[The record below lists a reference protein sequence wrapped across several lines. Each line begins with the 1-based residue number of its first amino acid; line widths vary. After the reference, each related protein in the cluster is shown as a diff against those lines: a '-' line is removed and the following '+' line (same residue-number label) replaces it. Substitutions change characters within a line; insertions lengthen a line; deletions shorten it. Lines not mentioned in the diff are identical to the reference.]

1 MKLHGLTLLLLAG
14 LVGFVPVEAEACRPF
29 GSYTFVEDKA
39 GGIWFTEGDN
49 NAISRLAPDGTVK
62 AFRLPTPNAEPSSL
76 ALDRRGNVW
85 FVESDAA
92 KIGRLGRDGKIV
104 EYATTDG
111 HPVLVAVDSKGEGW
125 FTQMAGDHAADQ
137 GGEHAGHGRMWVSKV
152 GRISAGRVT
161 GYPLDEGWPTSIAI
175 DRSDRVWV
183 TVLVR
188 GDTDGRN
195 DPPVGKLV
203 RIERDGRWTPV
214 FRWENSC
221 PSNLLA
227 LPGGGLIVSDHC
239 RGVLGRVDR
248 DGKLTETALP
258 PKTTIQQ
265 MSLAR
270 DGTLWFTTAE
280 GGKIGRFTRQGKMV
294 YADRPN
300 NGDEAFAILATRSG
314 DVIFSEFYNYNVNRL
329 TKSGEFVE
337 HLVNLDERHG
347 GREAREGEV
356 CLVKFAAQIVG
367 KQEMDR
373 RRAEEVRLGRLKP
386 AANGAEKLAEQK
398 CLSCHDARRL
408 LLSRRSDWSPSIAR
422 MQEYMRVRNVARLTD
437 QEQQILARYFN
448 NHYGLNQ

>member
-1 MKLHGLTLLLLAG
+1 MKLHGLVLLLLAG
-14 LVGFVPVEAEACRPF
+14 LAPVSAEACRPF

-49 NAISRLAPDGTVK
+49 NTVSRLAQDGTVK
-62 AFRLPTPNAEPSSL
+62 SFRLPTPNAEPSSL

-85 FVESDAA
+85 LVESDAA

-111 HPVLVAVDSKGEGW
+111 HPVMVAVDSKGEAW
-125 FTQMAGDHAADQ
+125 FTQMAGNHTADQ
-137 GGEHAGHGRMWVSKV
+137 EGEHAGHGQPFVSKV
-152 GRISAGRVT
+152 GRIDTAGRMS

-183 TVLVR
+183 TVLVP
-188 GDTDGRN
+188 GDTDGRK
-195 DPPVGKLV
+195 DRPVGKLA
-203 RIERDGRWTPV
+203 RLDRDGRWTFV
-214 FRWENSC
+214 HRWENSC

-227 LPGGGLIVSDHC
+227 VPGGGLIISDHC
-239 RGVLGRVDR
+239 RGVIGWMDR
-248 DGKLTETALP
+248 NGKLAETVLP
-258 PKTTIQQ
+258 PNTSIQQ

-280 GGKIGRFTRQGKMV
+280 GGRIGRITRQGKV
-294 YADRPN
+294 AYAKRPE
-300 NGDEAFAILATRSG
+300 NGDEAFTILATRSG
-314 DVIFSEFYNYNVNRL
+314 DVVFSEFYNYNINRL

-337 HLVNLDERHG
+337 HLVNLDERHD

-356 CLVKFAAQIVG
+356 CLVKFASRIVD
-367 KQEMDR
+367 KQEMDH

-386 AANGAEKLAEQK
+386 TADGAERLAEQK

-408 LLSRRSDWSPSIAR
+408 LLSRRNDWSPSIGR
-422 MQEYMRVRNVARLTD
+422 MQEYMRVRNVPRLTD
-437 QEQQILARYFN
+437 EEKQILVRYFN
-448 NHYGLNQ
+448 THYGIN

>member
-1 MKLHGLTLLLLAG
+1 MKLHGLVLLLLAG
-14 LVGFVPVEAEACRPF
+14 LAPVSAEACRPF

-39 GGIWFTEGDN
+39 RGIWFTEGDN
-49 NAISRLAPDGTVK
+49 NAVSRLAQDGTIK
-62 AFRLPTPNAEPSSL
+62 SFRLPTPNAEPSSL

-85 FVESDAA
+85 LVESDAA

-111 HPVLVAVDSKGEGW
+111 HPVMVAVDSKGEAW
-125 FTQMAGDHAADQ
+125 FTQMAGNHAPDQ
-137 GGEHAGHGRMWVSKV
+137 EGEHAGHGQPFVSKV
-152 GRISAGRVT
+152 GRIAAGRMT

-183 TVLVR
+183 SVLVP
-188 GDTDGRN
+188 GDTDGRK
-195 DPPVGKLV
+195 DRPVGKLA
-203 RIERDGRWTPV
+203 RLDRDGRWTFV
-214 FRWENSC
+214 HRWENSC

-227 LPGGGLIVSDHC
+227 VPGGGLIISDHC
-239 RGVLGRVDR
+239 RGVIGRLDR
-248 DGKLTETALP
+248 NGKLAETVLP
-258 PKTTIQQ
+258 PNTSIQQ

-280 GGKIGRFTRQGKMV
+280 GGRIGRITYQGKV
-294 YADRPN
+294 AYANRPE
-300 NGDEAFAILATRSG
+300 NGDDAFAILATRSG
-314 DVIFSEFYNYNVNRL
+314 DVVFSEFYNYNINRL

-337 HLVNLDERHG
+337 HLVNLDARHD

-356 CLVKFAAQIVG
+356 CLVKFASRIVD

-386 AANGAEKLAEQK
+386 TADGVERLAEQK

-408 LLSRRSDWSPSIAR
+408 LLSRRSDWSPSIGR
-422 MQEYMRVRNVARLTD
+422 MQEYMRVRNVPRLTD
-437 QEQQILARYFN
+437 DEKQILVRYFN
-448 NHYGLNQ
+448 THYGLN